1 MLIRSIVDNQ
11 KGIFTFE
18 ACQGN
23 MSSYIELIASSSH
36 QLYESNLDNIRK
48 HYIILHM
55 KQEETKVGISGY
67 VTDSSNQS
75 RHLLSNVGPYDRYMA
90 YRCVTAVLEVLMAL
104 FL

>member
-1 MLIRSIVDNQ
+1 
-11 KGIFTFE
+11 
-18 ACQGN
+18 
-23 MSSYIELIASSSH
+23 
-36 QLYESNLDNIRK
+36 
-48 HYIILHM
+48 M